1 MQELTMAGQ
10 FQNQS
15 LTSTYI
21 RKRGKNSK
29 KERKKRTRVSE
40 LNTTPGSS
48 LAQEIMVV
56 TRLSTTKAW

>member
-1 MQELTMAGQ
+1 MQELPKAGQ
-10 FQNQS
+10 FKHQG
-15 LTSTYI
+15 L
-21 RKRGKNSK
+21 KRG
-29 KERKKRTRVSE
+29 RGGWGKKRTGVSE